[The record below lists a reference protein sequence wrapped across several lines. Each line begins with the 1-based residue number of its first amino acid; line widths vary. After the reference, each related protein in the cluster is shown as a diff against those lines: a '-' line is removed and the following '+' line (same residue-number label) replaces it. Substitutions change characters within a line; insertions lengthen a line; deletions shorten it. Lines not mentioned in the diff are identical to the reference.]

1 MKDWQVAGTCRTF
14 HDSLTA
20 RFACATVRSCAPPL
34 CALAALCRAPPTAAA
49 RAALCRTAPCACT
62 FHDSLTAR
70 FACATRAAAVCPRHT
85 VPCAAD
91 RRPPRRTVPHCA
103 VRRRPKLPT
112 ALRRC
117 VPAPHSINNFIIPCA
132 ATRSRPA
139 ALSCAP
145 PTPPRA
151 APHCAVRRRLCASAA
166 YQQFHNTARSRASP
180 RRAH

>member
-1 MKDWQVAGTCRTF
+1 MFCVLYVGKTQSGWEVARFIVVKDWQVAGTCRTF

-85 VPCAAD
+85 VPCPAD
-91 RRPPRRTVPHCA
+91 RRSPRRTVPHCA

-112 ALRRC
+112 ALRRAL
-117 VPAPHSINNFIIPCA
+117 PLRISNFIIL
-132 ATRSRPA
+132 RW
-139 ALSCAP
+139 
-145 PTPPRA
+145 
-151 APHCAVRRRLCASAA
+151 
-166 YQQFHNTARSRASP
+166 SRASP
-180 RRAH
+180 RRAHDTPATTWT